1 MKDYQQVVED
11 RYDKEVIVEEKTLRQ
26 KKIDD
31 YALEIAL
38 KSLMKI
44 KQEIEA
50 NGRQMKDISLLDVG
64 CGNGG
69 ILNVWKGFGV
79 PESQLFGM
87 DLSIKRVER
96 SQKALPQATIRQEN
110 ILDFQFD
117 QQFDVVLVY
126 DVFSHLHTEKQIL
139 DGMTQC
145 ISHLKER
152 GMFVWFDIDSDDHFA
167 PKEGVDSWGFS
178 TAQFEAMIK
187 EAGLN
192 VQAKESFGKR
202 FFRRYQSVYQ
212 VSRFPKWMVKLLE
225 KILPGPPVN
234 QLYICTANKG

>member
-11 RYDKEVIVEEKTLRQ
+11 RYDKEVIVQEKTPAQQ
-26 KKIDD
+26 KIAD
-31 YALEIAL
+31 YSLEIVMS
-38 KSLMKI
+38 SLRKI
-44 KQEIEA
+44 QQEIEA
-50 NGRQMKDISLLDVG
+50 NGKQMKEISLLDVG

-69 ILNVWKGFGV
+69 ILNIWKGFGV
-79 PESQLFGM
+79 PESQLYGM

-126 DVFSHLHTEKQIL
+126 DVFSHLHTKEQIL
-139 DGMTQC
+139 EGIKQC
-145 ISHLKER
+145 MSHLKDD
-152 GMFVWFDIDSDDHFA
+152 GAFVWYDIHSDDHFA
-167 PKEGVDSWGFS
+167 PPAGVDSWGFS
-178 TAQFEAMIK
+178 TPQFEAMLK
-187 EAGLN
+187 EAGLS
-192 VQAKESFGKR
+192 VQAKHSFGKR

-225 KILPGPPVN
+225 KVLPGPPVN
-234 QLYICTANKG
+234 QLYICTSNKG